1 MSNTILTPEIVAKEA
16 LMCLQGNLVMADLV
30 HRDYDQ
36 EFVGVGDTV
45 SIRKPAKFVAKNFTG
60 TAESQDITEGSVAV
74 KLDRFRDVT
83 VAVTSKQMS
92 LDIAD
97 FSQQVVAPA
106 MQAIAQ
112 AIDEDLLA
120 VAVAQAAMVK
130 AGDKDAADLGDIA
143 ELAKHL
149 DMAKAPIANRA
160 LVLHPEHKYRYALT
174 ENLSN
179 VSYAG
184 DNAALRDAL
193 LGRIYTLETYMDQ
206 NAPDSAAAAPGT
218 ATAFTV
224 SGAKGDTAVT
234 VGGLQGTI
242 AAGDGFILDGYFY
255 RFTQGGTGKLSID
268 QKLMG
273 DYSAAEVTIVN
284 APNSVAFHRNAIA
297 LVSRNLALPMGASN
311 AAYASAGGLGVRVV
325 YDYDAATK
333 TDKISFDVI
342 YGVKA
347 LDEDLICVLRG

>member
-1 MSNTILTPEIVAKEA
+1 MFYLEA
-16 LMCLQGNLVMADLV
+16 
-30 HRDYDQ
+30 
-36 EFVGVGDTV
+36 
-45 SIRKPAKFVAKNFTG
+45 S
-60 TAESQDITEGSVAV
+60 EGSVTV
-74 KLDRFRDVT
+74 ELDRFRDVT
-83 VAVTSKQMS
+83 VAVTSKQMT

-97 FSQQVVAPA
+97 FSAQVVEPA

-112 AIDEDLLA
+112 AIDEDILA
-120 VAVAQAAMVK
+120 VAASK
-130 AGDKDAADLGDIA
+130 AGFTREGTADASDLSDIA
-143 ELAKHL
+143 AIAKHL
-149 DMAKAPIANRA
+149 DIAKAPVQNRA

-184 DNAALRDAL
+184 DNETLRDAL
-193 LGRIYTLETYMDQ
+193 LGRVYTLDTYMDQ
-206 NAPDSAAAAPGT
+206 NAPDSAAAEPGT

-224 SGAKGDTAVT
+224 TGSKGDTAVT
-234 VGGLQGTI
+234 VGGSDGTI

-273 DYSAAEVTIVN
+273 DYDAETVTVVN

-325 YDYDAATK
+325 YDYDSATK

-342 YGVKA
+342 YGVKE
-347 LDEDLICVLRG
+347 LDENLICKLVG